1 MDGRKEKEEEEEES
15 NVILGSSHSRNRYK
29 TEAAA
34 ID

>member
-1 MDGRKEKEEEEEES
+1 MDGRKEKEEEES